1 MYAYISARL
10 YKPWLI
16 CVLWYYCTALLRPS
30 AKALQVQKLAAPVQK
45 LSSAK
50 ISAARQCKNKCK
62 NFNLPGAVF

>member
-1 MYAYISARL
+1 M
-10 YKPWLI
+10 
-16 CVLWYYCTALLRPS
+16 ALLRPS

-50 ISAARQCKNKCK
+50 IWAARQCKNKCK